1 MPLHIDQSDLLDTT
15 LDNLPIIRGCSA
27 PNGCACIGL
36 CKTIVG
42 YILRETYNSQININP
57 LDIPVFL
64 EGFCNMENIE
74 RAIPANDTRFGI
86 NPPPINANGFKITG
100 GSTSCCYTVFNERLA
115 TKDCLHNLRMDP
127 IQFYAAKWKNRK
139 LVSRQI
145 TFDTKGF
152 IDAELV
158 LDPNPASLELFLY
171 FECIATEEKP
181 KVIRIGVLDSYYTTA
196 YKQITDIETAVLR
209 FVENTS
215 KAVIGSMT
223 KKQIRKAVKKLT
235 K

>member
-1 MPLHIDQSDLLDTT
+1 MPLHIDQIDLLNTS
-15 LDNLPIIRGCSA
+15 LDNLPIRRGCSA
-27 PNGCACIGL
+27 PNGCACIGS
-36 CKTIVG
+36 CETIVG
-42 YILRETYNSQININP
+42 HILRETYNTQINRNP
-57 LDIPVFL
+57 IEIPVFL
-64 EGFCNMENIE
+64 EAFCNMENIE
-74 RAIPANDTRFGI
+74 RALPTNDTMFGI
-86 NPPPINANGFKITG
+86 NPPPIVSKWKITG
-100 GSTSCCYTVFNERLA
+100 SGTSGCSVSFLKDRLL

-196 YKQITDIETAVLR
+196 YKQITDLENAVLR

-223 KKQIRKAVKKLT
+223 KKQIRKAVKKLL